1 MSMDKHLTDLSQLWQ
16 IKLLYNLT
24 DEQLGKPP
32 KYPSLRMKVLE
43 DCKLRL
49 SIFTLI

>member
-1 MSMDKHLTDLSQLWQ
+1 MDKYLTDLSQLWQ

-24 DEQLGKPP
+24 DKQLGKPP
-32 KYPSLRMKVLE
+32 KYPSLWTKVLE

>member
-1 MSMDKHLTDLSQLWQ
+1 MDKHLTDLSQLRQ

-24 DEQLGKPP
+24 DKQLRKPP
-32 KYPSLRMKVLE
+32 KYPSLQMKVLE
-43 DCKLRL
+43 DCKLHL